1 MNGLYCRL
9 AMTNLK
15 SNRQFYIPYTLI
27 GMISAMLF
35 YSMRAIQGNE
45 GISTMRGTDILS
57 VILTF
62 GIVIIG
68 ICVCIFLFY
77 TNGFVMKRRKKEL
90 GMLNILG
97 MEKKHIMRVLI
108 WEALILYAVSLG
120 GGLVIGITFN
130 KILTMF
136 LYKLTGLSEQIPFYV
151 SGWGCL
157 QTAQLFGVMYLVM
170 LFYNFM
176 QVRLANPIELLHSNH
191 VGEREPKAKWISCI
205 VGIVCILTGY
215 YLAVSVKGLL
225 EAINSFFIAVIL
237 VIIGTY
243 GLFMTVSIAFLKLLR
258 KNKKYYYQAKH
269 FTAVSG
275 MLYRMKQN
283 AVGLANICI
292 LSTMVMVAVSTTVCM
307 YAGIEDTLDTEY
319 QGELNF
325 SIYFPNIPN
334 EAQKEYLLEQ
344 IEKEITAQGRK
355 MTYMSEFDSMTYV
368 IHWDGNRIEFYDDY
382 GSAYGYTEM
391 GMVRIFT
398 KEAFQKYTNEELPQ
412 SFQGGVMVVASPR
425 FESSSIE
432 VFGQA
437 YQVTGII
444 DLSKQIDLNMIFSR
458 KLTRD
463 MIYVVVES
471 DRVLE
476 QMRMAAKAI
485 DSDITNEMEYEIL
498 IDIDGTDAEKKACA
512 EALRMNISGC
522 KEQAGFTSF
531 ILKSKIEGK
540 EGYMEVNG
548 GFLFLGLF
556 LGTMFLMITVMIIYY
571 KQISEGYEDRERFSI
586 MTKVGMSRDEVKAT
600 IRTQVRT
607 VFFLPI
613 TVAVIH
619 LAMAFPMLDLML
631 MMFGVGN
638 TKLFIW
644 CLVGTAVVFLGLYF
658 AVFRI
663 TSQSY
668 YKIVYH

>member
-1 MNGLYCRL
+1 MNGLYCRF

-45 GISTMRGTDILS
+45 GISNMRGADALRW
-57 VILTF
+57 ILTF

-77 TNGFVMKRRKKEL
+77 TNSFVMKRRKKEL
-90 GMLNILG
+90 GMFNILG

-108 WEALILYAVSLG
+108 WEALILYVISLG

-157 QTAQLFGVMYLVM
+157 QTAQLFGIMYLVM

-176 QVRLANPIELLHSNH
+176 QVRLANPIELLHSSH

-243 GLFMTVSIAFLKLLR
+243 ALFMTVSIAFLKLLR

-292 LSTMVMVAVSTTVCM
+292 LSTMVMVAISTTVCM
-307 YAGIEDTLDTEY
+307 YAGIEDTLDMEY
-319 QGELNF
+319 EGDLNF
-325 SIYFPNIPN
+325 SIYFQTIPSK
-334 EAQKEYLLEQ
+334 AQKEYLLEQ
-344 IEKEITAQGRK
+344 IEKEIATQNRK
-355 MTYMSEFDSMTYV
+355 MTDMSEFDSMTYV
-368 IHWDGNRIEFYDDY
+368 IYRDGNRIEFYNY
-382 GSAYGYTEM
+382 GAYGYTEM
-391 GMVRIFT
+391 GIIRIFT
-398 KEAFQKYTNEELPQ
+398 KEAFQNYTNEELPQ

-425 FESSSIE
+425 FESDSIE
-432 VFGQA
+432 IFGQT
-437 YQVTGII
+437 YQVAGII
-444 DLSKQIDLNMIFSR
+444 DLPKRMDLNVMFSR

-476 QMRMAAKAI
+476 QIRIAAKAM
-485 DSDITNEMEYEIL
+485 DSDITNEMQYEIL

-512 EALRMNISGC
+512 EALRRNLSEC
-522 KEQAGFTSF
+522 KEQAGFASF
-531 ILKSKIEGK
+531 ILNSRIEAK
-540 EGYMEVNG
+540 EGYMELNG

-556 LGTMFLMITVMIIYY
+556 LGIMFLMITVMIIYY

-600 IRTQVRT
+600 IRSQVRT

-644 CLVGTAVVFLGLYF
+644 CLVGTAVVFLSLYF

-668 YKIVYH
+668 YKIVYR

>member
-9 AMTNLK
+9 AITNLK

-45 GISTMRGTDILS
+45 GVSNMRGADILS

-62 GIVIIG
+62 GIVVIG

-77 TNGFVMKRRKKEL
+77 TNSFVMKRRKKEL

-108 WEALILYAVSLG
+108 WEALMLYAASLG

-136 LYKLTGLSEQIPFYV
+136 LYKLTGLSEQIPFYI

-157 QTAQLFGVMYLVM
+157 QTAQLFGIMYLIM

-191 VGEREPKAKWISCI
+191 VGEREPKAKWLSCI
-205 VGIVCILTGY
+205 VGIVCILAGY

-269 FTAVSG
+269 FTAISG

-283 AVGLANICI
+283 AVGLANICV

-307 YAGIEDTLDTEY
+307 YVGIEDTLDTEY

-334 EAQKEYLLEQ
+334 EAQKGYLLEQ
-344 IEKEITAQGRK
+344 IEKGISAQDRK
-355 MTYMSEFDSMTYV
+355 MTDMSEFDSMSYV
-368 IHWDGNRIEFYDDY
+368 IHRDGNKIEFYDY
-382 GSAYGYTEM
+382 GAAYNYTEM
-391 GMVRIFT
+391 GVVRIYT
-398 KEAFQKYTNEELPQ
+398 KEAFQNYTKEELPQ
-412 SFQGGVMVVASPR
+412 SFQGGVMVVSSPR

-432 VFGQA
+432 IFGQT
-437 YQVTGII
+437 YQVAGII
-444 DLSKQIDLNMIFSR
+444 DFSKQIDPNAR
-458 KLTRD
+458 KLTQD
-463 MIYVVVES
+463 MIYVVVEN
-471 DRVLE
+471 DHVLE
-476 QMRMAAKAI
+476 QIRMAAKAI
-485 DSDITNEMEYEIL
+485 DSEITNEMEYEIL

-512 EALRMNISGC
+512 EALRRNLSEC

-531 ILKSKIEGK
+531 LLDSKIEAK
-540 EGYMEVNG
+540 EGYMEING

-556 LGTMFLMITVMIIYY
+556 LGIMFLMITVMIIYY

-586 MTKVGMSRDEVKAT
+586 MTKVGMSRGEVKAT
-600 IRTQVRT
+600 IRSQVRT

-644 CLVGTAVVFLGLYF
+644 CLAGTAVVFLSLYF

>member
-35 YSMRAIQGNE
+35 YCMRAIQGNE
-45 GISTMRGTDILS
+45 GISNMRGADVLS

-62 GIVIIG
+62 GVVIIG

-77 TNGFVMKRRKKEL
+77 TNSFVMKRRKKEL

-136 LYKLTGLSEQIPFYV
+136 LYKLTGLSEQIPFYI
-151 SGWGCL
+151 SGWGCI
-157 QTAQLFGVMYLVM
+157 QTAQLFGIMYLVM

-176 QVRLANPIELLHSNH
+176 QVRLANPIDLLHSNH
-191 VGEREPKAKWISCI
+191 LGEREPKAKWISCV
-205 VGIVCILTGY
+205 VGIVCILAGY
-215 YLAVSVKGLL
+215 YLAISVKGLL

-243 GLFMTVSIAFLKLLR
+243 NLFMTVSIAFLKLLR

-307 YAGIEDTLDTEY
+307 YVGIEDTLDTEY

-344 IEKEITAQGRK
+344 IEKGISTQDRK
-355 MTYMSEFDSMTYV
+355 MTDVSEFDSMSYV
-368 IHWDGNRIEFYDDY
+368 IHREGNKIELYDY
-382 GSAYGYTEM
+382 GAAYGYTEM
-391 GMVRIFT
+391 GVVRIFT
-398 KEAFQKYTNEELPQ
+398 KEAFQNYTKEELPQ
-412 SFQGGVMVVASPR
+412 SFQGGVMIVSSPR

-432 VFGQA
+432 IFGQT
-437 YQVTGII
+437 YQIAGII
-444 DLSKQIDLNMIFSR
+444 DFSKQIDSNAMFSR
-458 KLTRD
+458 KLTQD
-463 MIYVVVES
+463 MIYVVVEN
-471 DRVLE
+471 DHVLE
-476 QMRMAAKAI
+476 QIRMAAKAI

-512 EALRMNISGC
+512 ETLRRNLSEC

-531 ILKSKIEGK
+531 ILNSKIEAK
-540 EGYMEVNG
+540 EGYMELNG

-556 LGTMFLMITVMIIYY
+556 LGTIFLMITVMIIYY

-600 IRTQVRT
+600 IRSQVRT

-619 LAMAFPMLDLML
+619 LTMAFPMLDLML

-644 CLVGTAVVFLGLYF
+644 CLVGTAIVFLSLYF

>member
-35 YSMRAIQGNE
+35 YCMRAIQGNE
-45 GISTMRGTDILS
+45 GISNMRGADVLS

-62 GIVIIG
+62 GVVIIG

-77 TNGFVMKRRKKEL
+77 TNSFVMKRRKKEL

-108 WEALILYAVSLG
+108 WEALILYAASLG

-136 LYKLTGLSEQIPFYV
+136 LYKLTGLSEQIPFYI
-151 SGWGCL
+151 SGWGCI
-157 QTAQLFGVMYLVM
+157 QTAQLFGIMYLVM

-176 QVRLANPIELLHSNH
+176 QVRLANPIDLLHSNH
-191 VGEREPKAKWISCI
+191 VGEREPKAKWISCV
-205 VGIVCILTGY
+205 VGIVCILAGY
-215 YLAVSVKGLL
+215 YLAISVKGLL

-243 GLFMTVSIAFLKLLR
+243 NLFMTVSIAFLKLLR

-307 YAGIEDTLDTEY
+307 YVGIEDTLDTEY

-344 IEKEITAQGRK
+344 IEKGISTQDRK
-355 MTYMSEFDSMTYV
+355 MTDVSEFDSMSYV
-368 IHWDGNRIEFYDDY
+368 IHREGNKIELYDY
-382 GSAYGYTEM
+382 GAAYGYTEM
-391 GMVRIFT
+391 GVVRIFT
-398 KEAFQKYTNEELPQ
+398 KEAFQNYTKEELPQ
-412 SFQGGVMVVASPR
+412 SFQGGVMIVSSPR

-432 VFGQA
+432 IFGQT
-437 YQVTGII
+437 YQVAGII
-444 DLSKQIDLNMIFSR
+444 DFSKQIDSNAMFSR
-458 KLTRD
+458 KLTQD
-463 MIYVVVES
+463 MIYVVVEN
-471 DRVLE
+471 DHVLE
-476 QMRMAAKAI
+476 QIRMAAKAI

-512 EALRMNISGC
+512 ETLRRNLSEC

-531 ILKSKIEGK
+531 ILNSKIEAK
-540 EGYMEVNG
+540 EGYMELNG

-600 IRTQVRT
+600 IRSQVRT

-619 LAMAFPMLDLML
+619 LTMAFPMLDLML

-644 CLVGTAVVFLGLYF
+644 CLVGTAIVFLSLYF

>member
-35 YSMRAIQGNE
+35 YCMRAIQGNE
-45 GISTMRGTDILS
+45 GISNMRGADVLS

-62 GIVIIG
+62 GVVIIG

-77 TNGFVMKRRKKEL
+77 TNSFVMKRRKKEL

-108 WEALILYAVSLG
+108 WEALILYAASLG

-136 LYKLTGLSEQIPFYV
+136 LYKLTGLSEQIPFYI
-151 SGWGCL
+151 SGWGCI
-157 QTAQLFGVMYLVM
+157 QTAQLFGIMYLVM

-176 QVRLANPIELLHSNH
+176 QVRLANPIDLLHSNH
-191 VGEREPKAKWISCI
+191 VGEREPKAKWVSCV
-205 VGIVCILTGY
+205 VGIVCILAGY
-215 YLAVSVKGLL
+215 YLAISVKGLL
-225 EAINSFFIAVIL
+225 EAINCFFIAVIL

-243 GLFMTVSIAFLKLLR
+243 NLFMTVSIAFLKLLR

-307 YAGIEDTLDTEY
+307 YVGIEDTLDTEY

-344 IEKEITAQGRK
+344 IQKEITTQDRK
-355 MTYMSEFDSMTYV
+355 MTDVSEFDSMSYV
-368 IHWDGNRIEFYDDY
+368 IHREGNKIELYDY
-382 GSAYGYTEM
+382 GAAYGYTEM
-391 GMVRIFT
+391 GVVRIFT
-398 KEAFQKYTNEELPQ
+398 KEAFQNYTKEELPQ
-412 SFQGGVMVVASPR
+412 SFQGGVMIVSSPR

-432 VFGQA
+432 IFGQT
-437 YQVTGII
+437 YQVAGII
-444 DLSKQIDLNMIFSR
+444 DFSKQIDSNAMFSR
-458 KLTRD
+458 KLTQD
-463 MIYVVVES
+463 MIYVVVEN
-471 DRVLE
+471 DHVLE
-476 QMRMAAKAI
+476 QIRMAAKAI

-512 EALRMNISGC
+512 ETLRRNLSEC

-531 ILKSKIEGK
+531 ILNSKIEAK
-540 EGYMEVNG
+540 EGYMELNG

-600 IRTQVRT
+600 IRSQVRT

-613 TVAVIH
+613 TVAIIH
-619 LAMAFPMLDLML
+619 LTMAFPMLDLML

-644 CLVGTAVVFLGLYF
+644 CLVGTAIVFLSLYF

>member
-35 YSMRAIQGNE
+35 YCMRAIQGNE
-45 GISTMRGTDILS
+45 GISNMRGADVLS

-62 GIVIIG
+62 GVVIIG

-77 TNGFVMKRRKKEL
+77 TNSFVMKRRKKEL

-108 WEALILYAVSLG
+108 WEALILYAASLG

-136 LYKLTGLSEQIPFYV
+136 LYKLTGLSEQIPFYI
-151 SGWGCL
+151 SGWGCI
-157 QTAQLFGVMYLVM
+157 QTAQLFGIMYLVM

-176 QVRLANPIELLHSNH
+176 QVRLANPIDLLHSNH
-191 VGEREPKAKWISCI
+191 VGEREPKAKWISCV
-205 VGIVCILTGY
+205 VGIVCILAGY
-215 YLAVSVKGLL
+215 YLAISVKGLL

-243 GLFMTVSIAFLKLLR
+243 NLFMTVSIAFLKLLR

-292 LSTMVMVAVSTTVCM
+292 LSTMVMVAVSTTFCM
-307 YAGIEDTLDTEY
+307 YVGIEDTLDTEY

-344 IEKEITAQGRK
+344 IEKGISTQDRK
-355 MTYMSEFDSMTYV
+355 MTGVSEFDSMSYV
-368 IHWDGNRIEFYDDY
+368 IHREGNKIELYDY
-382 GSAYGYTEM
+382 GAAYGYTEM
-391 GMVRIFT
+391 GVVRIFT
-398 KEAFQKYTNEELPQ
+398 KEAFQNYTKEELPQ
-412 SFQGGVMVVASPR
+412 SFQGGVMIVSSPR

-432 VFGQA
+432 IFGQT
-437 YQVTGII
+437 YQVAGII
-444 DLSKQIDLNMIFSR
+444 DFSKQIDSNAMFSR
-458 KLTRD
+458 KLTQD
-463 MIYVVVES
+463 MIYVVVEN
-471 DRVLE
+471 DHVLE
-476 QMRMAAKAI
+476 QIRMAAKAI

-498 IDIDGTDAEKKACA
+498 IDIDGTDVEKKACA
-512 EALRMNISGC
+512 ETLRRNLSEC

-531 ILKSKIEGK
+531 ILNSKIEAK
-540 EGYMEVNG
+540 EGYMELNG

-600 IRTQVRT
+600 IRSQVRT

-619 LAMAFPMLDLML
+619 LTMAFPMLDLML

-644 CLVGTAVVFLGLYF
+644 CLVGTAIVFLSLYF

>member
-35 YSMRAIQGNE
+35 YCMRAIQGNE
-45 GISTMRGTDILS
+45 GISNMRGADVLS

-62 GIVIIG
+62 GVVIIG

-77 TNGFVMKRRKKEL
+77 TNSFVMKRRKKEL

-136 LYKLTGLSEQIPFYV
+136 LYKLTGLSEQIPFYI
-151 SGWGCL
+151 SGWGCI
-157 QTAQLFGVMYLVM
+157 QTAQLFGIMYLVM

-176 QVRLANPIELLHSNH
+176 QVRLANPIDLLHSNH
-191 VGEREPKAKWISCI
+191 LGEREPKAKWISCV
-205 VGIVCILTGY
+205 VGIVCILAGY
-215 YLAVSVKGLL
+215 YLAISVKGLL

-243 GLFMTVSIAFLKLLR
+243 NLFMTVSIAFLKLLR

-307 YAGIEDTLDTEY
+307 YVGIEDTLDTEY

-344 IEKEITAQGRK
+344 IEKGISTQDRK
-355 MTYMSEFDSMTYV
+355 MTDVSEFDSMSYV
-368 IHWDGNRIEFYDDY
+368 IHREGNKIELYDY
-382 GSAYGYTEM
+382 GAAYGYTEM
-391 GMVRIFT
+391 GVVRIFT
-398 KEAFQKYTNEELPQ
+398 KEAFQNYTKEELPQ
-412 SFQGGVMVVASPR
+412 SFQGGVMIVSSPR

-432 VFGQA
+432 IFGQT
-437 YQVTGII
+437 YQIAGII
-444 DLSKQIDLNMIFSR
+444 DFSKQIDSNAMFSR
-458 KLTRD
+458 KLTQD
-463 MIYVVVES
+463 MIYVVVEN
-471 DRVLE
+471 DHVLE
-476 QMRMAAKAI
+476 QIRMAAKAI

-512 EALRMNISGC
+512 ETLRRNLSEC

-531 ILKSKIEGK
+531 ILNSKIEAK
-540 EGYMEVNG
+540 EGYMELNG

-600 IRTQVRT
+600 IRSQVRT

-619 LAMAFPMLDLML
+619 LTMAFPMLDLML

-638 TKLFIW
+638 TKLFMW
-644 CLVGTAVVFLGLYF
+644 CLVGTAIVFLSLYF